1 MMKNSF
7 QQKKTKIL
15 NTTSNTKINNSNLAS
30 KNISE
35 KRKYSPISNSKDKNI
50 PKFPKKNQ
58 LMLLKPMI
66 KKTNIFENE
75 KNILKSA
82 ENQKKIK
89 AHKTPLIWSKKSI
102 YKNKKE
108 DFLDSNIKYL
118 NTDDN
123 PNQKEIEDKE
133 NLSPVNHRKY
143 INKSFS
149 KDISSPNPTKK
160 VNQIFIH
167 RKENSNQELSKF
179 KTDFLKEIKIIKKRE
194 SSVRA
199 KSSFSPIR
207 NNKES
212 SNVKENNQIIT
223 INKKQSLNNN
233 NVININN
240 SNNYNKSKPLSNRNL
255 KKKNTYQKKNKI
267 NSPKSRLSVNFHN
280 LNHSNLSN
288 NNTIDSIN
296 VINYSTCYTNKIEE
310 SDLFEYEKDKPKYL
324 TNEEKLIYGNREPK
338 GYKKI
343 KLLGK
348 GGCGIVWLCI
358 DSNGKEYAI
367 KQISKKTQNKNN
379 LNNNKDI
386 IHNFQMAK
394 REIEIINYLQ
404 NKGDNENMV
413 FLFDSIEDHNDI
425 WIISEKGGHSLSDLS
440 LKIKGEFLGTERIYS
455 IKKGHFLMKLTSD
468 ISQLKLFI
476 KTMLKFIYNLSKNNI
491 VHSDIKPDNILIEYN
506 NENYSIKKIKVID
519 FGSAYFLKNPNNFS
533 SNTPEYI
540 SPEITELLDST
551 NNTKDIISFLNNLI
565 DYSWCIDIWSLAVTI
580 LEIIQACPLWMS
592 YKAKVII
599 RGKTIFK
606 FGLFGVKGRD
616 NDKIYHI
623 QRELPKKL
631 KKIMKDSL
639 INDIE
644 ERNSL
649 EDLLSKMLQI
659 DYKKRISPIDALK
672 HPFLNERKIIEVPE
686 EGQN

>member
-1 MMKNSF
+1 M
-7 QQKKTKIL
+7 
-15 NTTSNTKINNSNLAS
+15 
-30 KNISE
+30 
-35 KRKYSPISNSKDKNI
+35 
-50 PKFPKKNQ
+50 
-58 LMLLKPMI
+58 
-66 KKTNIFENE
+66 
-75 KNILKSA
+75 
-82 ENQKKIK
+82 
-89 AHKTPLIWSKKSI
+89 
-102 YKNKKE
+102 
-108 DFLDSNIKYL
+108 
-118 NTDDN
+118 
-123 PNQKEIEDKE
+123 
-133 NLSPVNHRKY
+133 
-143 INKSFS
+143 
-149 KDISSPNPTKK
+149 
-160 VNQIFIH
+160 
-167 RKENSNQELSKF
+167 
-179 KTDFLKEIKIIKKRE
+179 
-194 SSVRA
+194 
-199 KSSFSPIR
+199 
-207 NNKES
+207 
-212 SNVKENNQIIT
+212 
-223 INKKQSLNNN
+223 
-233 NVININN
+233 
-240 SNNYNKSKPLSNRNL
+240 
-255 KKKNTYQKKNKI
+255 
-267 NSPKSRLSVNFHN
+267 NFHN

-379 LNNNKDI
+379 LNHNKDI